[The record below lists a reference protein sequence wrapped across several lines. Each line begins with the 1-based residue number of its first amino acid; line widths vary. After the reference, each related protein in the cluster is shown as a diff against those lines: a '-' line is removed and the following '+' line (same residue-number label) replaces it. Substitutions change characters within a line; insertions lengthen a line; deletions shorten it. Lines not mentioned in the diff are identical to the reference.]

1 MKRSVN
7 PVTSQLEQFVRS
19 KFEIAT
25 DDPDFTTDVHL
36 FDYGYV
42 DSFGAQELIQYV
54 ESTYKIKIADDDFI
68 KYPLNTV
75 NEISRFVIDR
85 QAGIR

>member
-1 MKRSVN
+1 MKSSVN
-7 PVTSQLEQFVRS
+7 PVAAQLEQFVRS
-19 KFEIAT
+19 KFEIAA
-25 DDPDFTTDVHL
+25 DDPDFTSDVHL

-42 DSFGAQELIQYV
+42 DSFGAQELIHHV

-75 NEISRFVIDR
+75 NEISRFIIDR
-85 QAGIR
+85 QAGTR